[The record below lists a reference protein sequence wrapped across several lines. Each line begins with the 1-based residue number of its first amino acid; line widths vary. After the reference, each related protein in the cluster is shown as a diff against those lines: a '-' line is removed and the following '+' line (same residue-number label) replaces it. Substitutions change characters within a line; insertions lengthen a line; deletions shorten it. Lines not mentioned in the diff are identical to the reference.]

1 MATTT
6 KALAIARELIDLW
19 TKELSSSFASI
30 VQSFDSSGNP
40 VITLSDGGPTTGEK
54 VAIVRISPISW
65 TATDILGNASPMYT
79 PHVIDLCT
87 EANYAATTDGVAD
100 ILTPTELLPLLGEI
114 VKRGTQVRWYVSA
127 NGTVPAT
134 TQMTSGNLSASY
146 TDLYWSAQ
154 KAQ

>member
-19 TKELSSSFASI
+19 TKEVSTSFAS
-30 VQSFDSSGNP
+30 VAESFDTNGNP
-40 VITLSDGGPTTGEK
+40 VITLSDGGPSAGEK
-54 VAIVRISPISW
+54 VAVVRISPIAW
-65 TATDILGNASPMYT
+65 TATDILGNASQVYT

-87 EANYAATTDGVAD
+87 EANNAVGAVAD
-100 ILTPTELLPLLGEI
+100 ILTPTEILPILAEI
-114 VKRGTQVRWYVSA
+114 VKRGTMVRWYVSPNA
-127 NGTVPAT
+127 TVPAT

-146 TDLYWSAQ
+146 SDLYWSAS